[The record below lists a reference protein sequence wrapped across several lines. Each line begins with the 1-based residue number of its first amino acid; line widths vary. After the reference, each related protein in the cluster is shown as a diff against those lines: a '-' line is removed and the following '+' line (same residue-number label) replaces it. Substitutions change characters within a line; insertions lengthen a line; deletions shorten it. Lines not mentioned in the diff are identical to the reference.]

1 MERQMLSATK
11 TTARLT
17 VKKTARAKS
26 NHYVDNKLL
35 HSAMISYKKELR
47 RAKRNNTL
55 PPRVSPYVGECV
67 MKIATHLAH
76 KPNFAGYSFKDE
88 MICDGIENCLQYIH
102 NFDPKKSQN
111 PFAYFT
117 QIIFY
122 AFLRRIQKEK
132 KQLYTKHAAAQMSAL
147 TNTLSDIQEHD
158 DPRGIARRDT
168 SYGEWSQDQMLRFM
182 EEFEASKS
190 KRTKKIIVDT
200 RLE

>member
-1 MERQMLSATK
+1 M
-11 TTARLT
+11 TTEIKPKK
-17 VKKTARAKS
+17 VKPR
-26 NHYVDNKLL
+26 HYVDNKLL
-35 HSAMISYKKELR
+35 HAAMVTYKKELR
-47 RAKRNNTL
+47 KAKRHKL
-55 PPRVSPYVGECV
+55 EQPRVSPYVGDCI

-132 KQLYTKHAAAQMSAL
+132 KQLYTKHAATQMSGL
-147 TNTLSDIQEHD
+147 LKTLVHQSEHD
-158 DPRGIARRDT
+158 IGRTYQRDS
-168 SYGEWSQDQMLRFM
+168 SYGEWSQEQMLRFM
-182 EEFEASKS
+182 EEFEESK
-190 KRTKKIIVDT
+190 KRRKKKIVVDT
-200 RLE
+200 HAE

>member
-1 MERQMLSATK
+1 MLPAAK
-11 TTARLT
+11 TTVAAAA
-17 VKKTARAKS
+17 KKTEYAKS
-26 NHYVDNKLL
+26 NHYVDNKRL

-47 RAKRNNTL
+47 QAKINNTL
-55 PPRVSPYVGECV
+55 PPRISNYVAECI

-76 KPNFAGYSFKDE
+76 KPNFIGYSFKDE

-132 KQLYTKHAAAQMSAL
+132 KQLYTKHAATQMSIL
-147 TNTLSDIQEHD
+147 NNTLSDIQEHD
-158 DPRGIARRDT
+158 DPRGIDRRDT
-168 SYGEWSQDQMLRFM
+168 SYSEWSQDQMLRFM

-190 KRTKKIIVDT
+190 RRSKKIIVDT
-200 RLE
+200 QPE

>member
-1 MERQMLSATK
+1 MMTDTK
-11 TTARLT
+11 PQK
-17 VKKTARAKS
+17 VKPR
-26 NHYVDNKLL
+26 HYVDNKLL
-35 HSAMISYKKELR
+35 HAAMVTYKKELR
-47 RAKRNNTL
+47 KAKRHKL
-55 PPRVSPYVGECV
+55 ESPRVSPYVGDCI

-132 KQLYTKHAAAQMSAL
+132 KQLYTKHAVIQRSTL
-147 TNTLSDIQEHD
+147 TNTLSNSQNHD
-158 DPRGIARRDT
+158 TTRTYQRD
-168 SYGEWSQDQMLRFM
+168 SGRNRAFSSAPYGEWGQEQMLRFM
-182 EEFEASKS
+182 EEFEESK
-190 KRTKKIIVDT
+190 KRRRKKVVVDT
-200 RLE
+200 HAE

>member
-1 MERQMLSATK
+1 MERSMLPAAK
-11 TTARLT
+11 TTVASAD
-17 VKKTARAKS
+17 KKTERAKS
-26 NHYVDNKLL
+26 NHYVDNKRL

-55 PPRVSPYVGECV
+55 PPRVSNYVAECI

-76 KPNFAGYSFKDE
+76 KPNFIGYSFKDE

-132 KQLYTKHAAAQMSAL
+132 KQLYTKHAATQMSIL
-147 TNTLSDIQEHD
+147 SNTISDTQEHD
-158 DPRGIARRDT
+158 DPRGIDRRDT

-190 KRTKKIIVDT
+190 RRSKKIIVDSQP
-200 RLE
+200 E